1 MKSPFNYYV
10 PYQSH
15 VSLVG
20 NQPNLTFDQLCNA
33 LKNEEAVLGVTSSN
47 SMTTF
52 YGNYKTNNTK
62 KPCKT

>member
-1 MKSPFNYYV
+1 
-10 PYQSH
+10 
-15 VSLVG
+15 VG